1 MIARDFAQYQCQV
14 EEKDSCHHKLV
25 ETIVF
30 EFNNQLKYGIWRED
44 IENIHKQLIAD
55 EKIML

>member
-44 IENIHKQLIAD
+44 IENIHK
-55 EKIML
+55 